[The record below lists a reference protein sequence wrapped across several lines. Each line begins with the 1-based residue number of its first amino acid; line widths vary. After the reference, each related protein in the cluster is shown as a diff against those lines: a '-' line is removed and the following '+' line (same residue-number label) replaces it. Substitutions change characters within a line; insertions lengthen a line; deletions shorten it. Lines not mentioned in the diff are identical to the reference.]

1 MGEKKQHSPI
11 PAPPNDPRGFQVLM
25 RVEFRPAIA
34 SDVDALAALER
45 ELFES
50 DRISRVSFRRLV
62 SRRSA
67 AVIVAWSGG
76 ALAGYCLL
84 LFRERTSVARLYS
97 LAVGKAFAGI
107 GLGRALLKQAEDAG
121 ARRGCRE
128 LRLEVRRD
136 NSKARVLYEKAGYT
150 LFGQRDSYY
159 SDGEAAL
166 RFRKALNSR
175 RGRSDR
181 PQAAELGTAR

>member
-1 MGEKKQHSPI
+1 MGEKKQQSSI
-11 PAPPNDPRGFQVLM
+11 PAPPNGPRGFQVLM

-62 SRRSA
+62 RRSSA
-67 AVIVAWSGG
+67 AIVVARSDA

-84 LFRERTSVARLYS
+84 LFRERTRVARLYS
-97 LAVGKAFAGI
+97 LAVAAAFAGI
-107 GLGRALLKQAEDAG
+107 GLGRALLEQAEDVA
-121 ARRGCRE
+121 ARRGCGE

-136 NSKARVLYEKAGYT
+136 NLKARALYEKAGYT

-166 RFRKALNSR
+166 RFRKALTPR
-175 RGRSDR
+175 RGRGDR
-181 PQAAELGTAR
+181 QQAAELGTAR